1 MLPCITALFSSGGSR
16 GAFIYHK
23 FGRAP
28 LKKKWSLS
36 SNIRMP
42 FGLGP
47 SLQKRISTN
56 EGINMATVLVTG
68 GTGTLGR
75 LVVRELMK

>member
-1 MLPCITALFSSGGSR
+1 
-16 GAFIYHK
+16 
-23 FGRAP
+23 
-28 LKKKWSLS
+28 
-36 SNIRMP
+36 MP
-42 FGLGP
+42 FGLGL

-75 LVVRELMK
+75 CSRADEIGQHARILTRNANSSVPSDVQVSVSNLVDRSSLI